1 MFSKLFRAARLC
13 AAAPNISKC
22 SSKRTQVAFSRV
34 ITGGAESS
42 QLLHWALRGGKTL
55 SPPLHILNINPICTK
70 WNCEEQQCQTQA
82 FRVHE
87 SGLQQS
93 WDWFLNHAI
102 NLPPPKWQHFCLSG
116 FWKPKTS
123 RFVLLVF
130 CFFLDQTW
138 KDHWGKKTNPLY
150 SAAVTCTETFKL
162 LLIFQELQ
170 WNCKELAK
178 ASSCHVDVSQVTDY
192 IQLHHAHSEGEL
204 KGFCSPPY
212 LWGQVHTLLQVQPPQ
227 QCLFL

>member
-42 QLLHWALRGGKTL
+42 QLLRWTLRGGKTL
-55 SPPLHILNINPICTK
+55 SPPLHILNLNPICTK

-93 WDWFLNHAI
+93 RDWFLNHAI
-102 NLPPPKWQHFCLSG
+102 KPPTPKVAAFLSG
-116 FWKPKTS
+116 W
-123 RFVLLVF
+123 VLKAQNIQVCTFSVL
-130 CFFLDQTW
+130 FFLGSDL
-138 KDHWGKKTNPLY
+138 KRSSRKKKTTLSILLQSP
-150 SAAVTCTETFKL
+150 AQKL
-162 LLIFQELQ
+162 L
-170 WNCKELAK
+170 NC
-178 ASSCHVDVSQVTDY
+178 Y
-192 IQLHHAHSEGEL
+192 
-204 KGFCSPPY
+204 
-212 LWGQVHTLLQVQPPQ
+212 
-227 QCLFL
+227 